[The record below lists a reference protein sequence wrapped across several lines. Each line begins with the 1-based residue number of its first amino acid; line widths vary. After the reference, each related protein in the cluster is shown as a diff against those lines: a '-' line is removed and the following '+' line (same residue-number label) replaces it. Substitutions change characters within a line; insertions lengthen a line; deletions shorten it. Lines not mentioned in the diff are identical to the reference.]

1 MISQRVEKPATISI
15 ERLRE
20 DKDALARFLTEDPK
34 VKVILAT
41 AIRAVN
47 KQKEISVE
55 ELTNVLFLE
64 AVTND
69 RSWITKNLDN
79 IYSYLKKT
87 VRNFLIGNSSSA
99 FFKDYFGYDP
109 KFERKGVSIDTPKTD
124 EDRSLEERIP
134 APDIDSESEQG
145 MTAEEKIESFKHV
158 IKLVTDK
165 KPDYGELLYRYYIDQ
180 EKMRDIAIDFLKRGL
195 IGGRRY
201 EEHELTEKIIDDAE
215 KNLQNAK
222 LRRAREKFNEIAL
235 SANVNLRLEG
245 KIKKS
250 MLKGVKTAAT

>member
-1 MISQRVEKPATISI
+1 MSIQRAEKPATISI

-20 DKDALARFLTEDPK
+20 DKDALALFLTKDPK
-34 VKVILAT
+34 VRIILNT

-55 ELTNVLFLE
+55 ELANVLFLE

-69 RSWITKNLDN
+69 KSWITKDLDN
-79 IYSYLKKT
+79 VYAYLKTT

-109 KFERKGVSIDTPKTD
+109 KFERRGVSIDTPQND
-124 EDRSLEERIP
+124 DDRSLEERIP
-134 APDIDSESEQG
+134 APDIETDSEKG
-145 MTAEEKIESFKHV
+145 MSPEEKIECFKFL
-158 IKLVTDK
+158 IKLVADK
-165 KPDYGELLYRYYIDQ
+165 KPDYGELLYRYYIQQ
-180 EKMRDIAIDFLKRGL
+180 EKMRDIAVDFLKRGL

-222 LRRAREKFNEIAL
+222 LKRAREKFNEIAL
-235 SANVNLRLEG
+235 SANVDLRLEG

-250 MLKGVKTAAT
+250 ILKSIKTATI